1 MKKAKIKNVKPLL
14 QQHSVS
20 RNFDELTEMAK
31 QTPLGQKIMQEMKPV
46 EMWVND
52 ISPDGKIIGRLEMI
66 SGRYENCG

>member
-1 MKKAKIKNVKPLL
+1 MKKLKLKK
-14 QQHSVS
+14 SS
-20 RNFDELTEMAK
+20 RSFDELTEMAK
-31 QTPLGQKIMQEMKPV
+31 QTPLGQKIMQEMKPM